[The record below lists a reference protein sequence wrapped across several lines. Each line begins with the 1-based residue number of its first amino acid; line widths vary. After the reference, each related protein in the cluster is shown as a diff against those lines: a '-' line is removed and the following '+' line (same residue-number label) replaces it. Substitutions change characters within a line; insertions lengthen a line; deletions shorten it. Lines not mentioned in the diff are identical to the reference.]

1 MTNICGEVD
10 FTSLE
15 FIVAPLR
22 AMVKSDKNARTYISN
37 SISGQPLLHRFQQ
50 DQAVQDMVRKFIES
64 LSRNA
69 KNSNTFK
76 ETVKTFWQ
84 SCKQLQMQLQ
94 PQTIHGGGSFAHG
107 SS

>member
-1 MTNICGEVD
+1 MISHGGMATNC
-10 FTSLE
+10 
-15 FIVAPLR
+15 
-22 AMVKSDKNARTYISN
+22 MY
-37 SISGQPLLHRFQQ
+37 
-50 DQAVQDMVRKFIES
+50 
-64 LSRNA
+64 RNA

-94 PQTIHGGGSFAHG
+94 PQTIHGGGSFAQG